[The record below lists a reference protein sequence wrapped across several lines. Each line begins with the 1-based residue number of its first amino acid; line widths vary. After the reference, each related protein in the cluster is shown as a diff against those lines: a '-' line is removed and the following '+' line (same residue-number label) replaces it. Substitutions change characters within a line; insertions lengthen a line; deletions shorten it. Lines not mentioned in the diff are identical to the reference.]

1 MCCMKY
7 RAVIFDLDGT
17 LLNTLEDLA
26 NCMNDVLDRSGFL
39 PHRVEAYKYF
49 VGDGMENLVRRALPE
64 GKRHDEATVAECLAA
79 MRWEYGNRWKERTRP
94 YEGIP
99 QLLDALV
106 KRGIKIAV
114 LSNKP
119 DEFTRKMV
127 AELLPH
133 WTFDPVF
140 GERPPVPRK
149 PDPSGAL
156 EIANHLK
163 IPAGDFLY
171 LGDTNTDMQT
181 AVAAHMQA
189 IGVLWGFR
197 GADELLASGAE
208 TLIETPM
215 SLLKLLD

>member
-1 MCCMKY
+1 MKY

-64 GKRHDEATVAECLAA
+64 GKRRDEATVAECLAA

-127 AELLPH
+127 ARNCCPLDLRSGI
-133 WTFDPVF
+133 W
-140 GERPPVPRK
+140 RK
-149 PDPSGAL
+149 ASRAEKTRSLGAL

-215 SLLKLLD
+215 IS